1 MEHSPPRK
9 VIEIEAIDDDDSS
22 MGNGPPFHFRL
33 DPKADEEILFSFK
46 IQRDTSLNSISFSKY
61 GNIATITN

>member
-1 MEHSPPRK
+1 MEHSPPGK

-22 MGNGPPFHFRL
+22 MGNRPPFHFRL

-46 IQRDTSLNSISFSKY
+46 IQRDPSRIKFPSLLI
-61 GNIATITN
+61 